1 MNDMRK
7 LMEAID
13 KAENVEEGF
22 RHPEDSVGEQIK
34 SLLAQGKKIM
44 SRLAGA
50 TGEIIDIEF
59 SGPFQFAKLQD
70 REGITNI
77 RVDADP
83 RLELI
88 GTIDHYALVRKVDE
102 NMSTYKD
109 YLKEGYFSRLDAAL
123 DELVANNPNLSA
135 DKLVAIAR
143 SKYGQEAATFL
154 SDKLEAKADLADFNA
169 SDPQPHLR
177 EYEEERSYDD
187 FVEYYVGDLSR
198 SIVRKG
204 VFKDLY
210 TAAGEDI
217 DVLNAAIK
225 DEAYSIADSYYGT
238 GDGIG
243 TSDMNHF
250 IQHIGKQL
258 GVDDVFGW
266 YKKKEESIM
275 KSDDE
280 MERDKTNRYAK
291 YNTAIRGK
299 EGLGEDEDDIQPL
312 VSDKLYA
319 KIVADLEKVK
329 PGYEPGA
336 MGLPSDK
343 PNQVSVMAWNRKTGH
358 EEDMVFN
365 LDTMSFEGST
375 DDFMLANPFESLN
388 EDPGHSIFDI
398 LAASD
403 VYHLVDDLEYG
414 RFDNNSSYADILYD
428 YYDDEMPY
436 DTATGDYGDPD
447 EWIKDKLMQDYGD
460 EIDDIAAKMADEQLA
475 AIRKNAGLSEAKG
488 KLVNVPNELSNP
500 DPKNP
505 KATSADAEAF
515 IHALGPDDEVDDYV
529 VDPETGEVLFGPY
542 QTKRGE
548 GMEKF
553 KSARDWQANR
563 ETWVPSIYGAN
574 NQDDA
579 WEELGDLRYGNSS
592 AAKFYNIVWRNL
604 GDLLGDP
611 KDLGTDAEDW
621 GELDYDTGYDV
632 PVAIKRKDGKRLQEE
647 DYDNF
652 RELAS
657 LVKHATGNIS
667 LSMMGTTDKG
677 TVARFTP
684 TLM

>member
-22 RHPEDSVGEQIK
+22 RHAEDSIGEQIK

-50 TGEIIDIEF
+50 SGEIIDIEF

-70 REGITNI
+70 RDGVSNI

-88 GTIDHYALVRKVDE
+88 GTIEHYALVRKVDE

-225 DEAYSIADSYYGT
+225 DEAYSIADSYYGS

-266 YKKKEESIM
+266 YKKKEEGVEEGLRDKVVTGFDKVAAKIHDDPEADVFGFMKPITKARHDRLDSI

-312 VSDKLYA
+312 VSDEVYA
-319 KIVADLEKVK
+319 NIVADMEKVK

-343 PNQVSVMAWNRKTGH
+343 PNQVSVMAWNRETGH

-365 LDTMSFEGST
+365 LDTMSFEGSG
-375 DDFMLANPFESLN
+375 DDFMLSNPFEARML
-388 EDPGHSIFDI
+388 E
-398 LAASD
+398 LAG
-403 VYHLVDDLEYG
+403 VPV
-414 RFDNNSSYADILYD
+414 
-428 YYDDEMPY
+428 
-436 DTATGDYGDPD
+436 
-447 EWIKDKLMQDYGD
+447 K
-460 EIDDIAAKMADEQLA
+460 
-475 AIRKNAGLSEAKG
+475 EAQG
-488 KLVNVPNELSNP
+488 KKVTVPVELSDP

-515 IHALGPDDEVDDYV
+515 LHALGPDDEVDDYV
-529 VDPETGEVLFGPY
+529 VDPETGEVLFEPFM
-542 QTKRGE
+542 TKRGE
-548 GMEKF
+548 GMDKF
-553 KSARDWQANR
+553 KSAREYHDQK
-563 ETWVPSIYGAN
+563 ETWVPSMYGAD

-579 WEELGDLRYGNSS
+579 WEELGDLRHGNNN
-592 AAKFYNIVWRNL
+592 AARFYNIVWRNL

-611 KDLGTDAEDW
+611 RDLGTDAEDW

-632 PVAIKRKDGKRLQEE
+632 PVVIKRKDGKRLQEE

-652 RELAS
+652 RTLAS

-667 LSMMGTTDKG
+667 LSMMGTTEKG